1 MKTAGRCE
9 MGPFSRQAPWGAAP
23 ANLFRPVMTT
33 CLTYKENLVAV
44 AAAAEMGLQTVMFN
58 LRQ

>member
-1 MKTAGRCE
+1 
-9 MGPFSRQAPWGAAP
+9 MGPFSRQALWGAAP